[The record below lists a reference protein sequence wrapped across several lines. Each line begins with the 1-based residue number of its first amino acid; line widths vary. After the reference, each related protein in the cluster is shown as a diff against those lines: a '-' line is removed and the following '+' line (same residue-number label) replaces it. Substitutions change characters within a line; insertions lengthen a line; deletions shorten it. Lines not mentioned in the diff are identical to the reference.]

1 MQKTDTLL
9 YTKTANLSRVLHKK
23 IPYDTLYTYFINL
36 FRYYSP
42 INLVLNMENI
52 PSSSPMTQPPTPQNE
67 PTAKSKITTPIIII
81 IAVIVIGG
89 GYYAYQKWQSQRAIN
104 TFLGELGVTETG
116 LFGANIGKIAE
127 EMAKEEA
134 MQAKKTPAEKFAT
147 AEIINIS
154 DSGHNATANLINN
167 IIKDA
172 YGDAKITGF
181 TSGYMG
187 MNSGSGIIQYM
198 VPRPLEMTDVNALK
212 DQLTNSSFEI
222 ITATQQD
229 NSASIMAQK
238 DSASYTFGFNTDD
251 QEIMVIIISM

>member
-1 MQKTDTLL
+1 
-9 YTKTANLSRVLHKK
+9 
-23 IPYDTLYTYFINL
+23 
-36 FRYYSP
+36 
-42 INLVLNMENI
+42 MENT
-52 PSSSPMTQPPTPQNE
+52 PSLSPTPQSPVPQNA
-67 PTAKSKITTPIIII
+67 PVTKNKLTTPIIII
-81 IAVIVIGG
+81 IAVVIIGG
-89 GYYAYQKWQSQRAIN
+89 GYFAYQKWQRQRVVN
-104 TFLGELGVTETG
+104 NFLGELGITETG
-116 LFGANIGKIAE
+116 LFGADIGKIAE

-154 DSGHNATANLINN
+154 DESHAITANLING
-167 IIKDA
+167 IVKDA

-198 VPRPLEMTDVNALK
+198 IPRPLGMSDVNALK
-212 DQLTNSSFEI
+212 DQLTNNNFEI

-238 DSASYTFGFNTDD
+238 DNISYTFGFNTDD

>member
-1 MQKTDTLL
+1 
-9 YTKTANLSRVLHKK
+9 
-23 IPYDTLYTYFINL
+23 
-36 FRYYSP
+36 
-42 INLVLNMENI
+42 MENI
-52 PSSSPMTQPPTPQNE
+52 PSVPQAPQSPPPQNAPVE
-67 PTAKSKITTPIIII
+67 KSKMTTPIIVII
-81 IAVIVIGG
+81 IVIVIGG
-89 GYYAYQKWQSQRAIN
+89 GYFAYQKWQSQRAVN
-104 TFLGELGVTETG
+104 TFLGELGITETG
-116 LFGANIGKIAE
+116 MFGANIGKIAE

-154 DSGHNATANLINN
+154 DDSHSATANLISD
-167 IIKDA
+167 IVKDA
-172 YGDAKITGF
+172 YGETKITGF

-198 VPRPLEMTDVNALK
+198 VPRPLTMNDVNALK
-212 DQLTNSSFEI
+212 EQLANSGFEI

-238 DSASYTFGFNTDD
+238 DNTSYTFGFNTDD